1 MSLGSAFWCGISFR
15 PNFAPLAQPSLFGA
29 SLTSKMER
37 GMSCCTRSSLI
48 ILCSR
53 KFAKHTAVYDSIPR
67 IDARIF
73 ALDLDGGFGCFGVEH
88 EVVVTVRAVLVATPH
103 SAHGA
108 HSLSANTHASSNS
121 RASLRKAFLHF
132 LHIKVM
138 SKVCISGWSACSA
151 WHSAQS
157 NHFLPGCHEP

>member
-1 MSLGSAFWCGISFR
+1 MFTCCVMSLGSAFWCGISFR

-88 EVVVTVRAVLVATPH
+88 EVVVTVRAVLVATPQ
-103 SAHGA
+103 SACA
-108 HSLSANTHASSNS
+108 PPPLTSSTYASSIS
-121 RASLRKAFLHF
+121 RASFRKAFLHF
-132 LHIKVM
+132 LHMKVK
-138 SKVCISGWSACSA
+138 SKVCMSV
-151 WHSAQS
+151 
-157 NHFLPGCHEP
+157 